1 MSKYILH
8 YFGVNGRATLSR
20 AILSYANADWTNDL
34 VKQEDWPKL
43 KTSGLCEF
51 EQLPVLEVDGKKY
64 CESNAIHMYLAEKF
78 DLMGKDP
85 EENYQIVNL
94 LMTLDDFYKT
104 AIDFFLCKDESKKPE
119 FQKKA
124 EEKLKFF
131 MEKFEKRYIYL
142 GKHKYFLGDKF
153 TLADIYLTCFL
164 LDSINALKIQECTF
178 KEIAPNLG
186 ELVNR
191 VKENELKEFFEKYYI
206 K

>member
-1 MSKYILH
+1 MDY
-8 YFGVNGRATLSR
+8 
-20 AILSYANADWTNDL
+20 
-34 VKQEDWPKL
+34 
-43 KTSGLCEF
+43 EF
-51 EQLPVLEVDGKKY
+51 EQLPVLEIDGKKY

-94 LMTLDDFYKT
+94 LMTLDDFYKA

-131 MEKFEKRYIYL
+131 MGKFEKRYVDL

-164 LDSINALKIQECTF
+164 LDSIYALKIQECSF

-191 VKENELKEFFEKYYI
+191 VKENELKEFFEKYFI